1 MADETNDLTKV
12 KLLVSITDTKQDNLL
27 NLLLDDSEAR
37 LLSYINQ
44 DGNNVTT
51 FPSEMSWLLREIP
64 IRRFNRIGDEG
75 KKSSGESDVTAT
87 WSDDDVAD
95 YAAYLSKY
103 RKKKGGNGIARF
115 V

>member
-1 MADETNDLTKV
+1 MADETTNLTKV
-12 KLLVSITDTKQDNLL
+12 KLLVSITDTKQDDLL

-44 DGNNVTT
+44 DGNNATT
-51 FPSEMSWLLREIP
+51 FPDEMSWLLREIT

-95 YAAYLSKY
+95 YAVYLSKY